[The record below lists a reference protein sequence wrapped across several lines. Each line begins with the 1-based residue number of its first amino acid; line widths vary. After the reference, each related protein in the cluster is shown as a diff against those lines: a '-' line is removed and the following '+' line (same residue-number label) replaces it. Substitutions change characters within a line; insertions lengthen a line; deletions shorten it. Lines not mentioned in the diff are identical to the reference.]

1 VQILTVSR
9 GDSFIS
15 FNPSDTLKI
24 SCGVDHAKEAPVIG
38 RQWFSWAP
46 FEDDHYRWSIAP
58 AKTFFKSMKVRR
70 CLIHEVR
77 QDKCKPLSSDGAIA
91 ERLLCHEK

>member
-1 VQILTVSR
+1 MSR

-15 FNPSDTLKI
+15 FNPSHTLKI

-58 AKTFFKSMKVRR
+58 AKTFFRSMKVGR

-77 QDKCKPLSSDGAIA
+77 QDMCVGQMRILIN
-91 ERLLCHEK
+91 RRRYC